1 MKKISMKKMQS
12 LGEYIL
18 SSWKPEYDVQIN
30 RDTANYKRSI
40 ARLGIPL
47 YPETKVK
54 ISLALK
60 GRPSVIVVCPH
71 CEKQGGNA
79 AMHRWHFDNCKLKK
93 I

>member
-1 MKKISMKKMQS
+1 MKKMSMKKIKFLTARIQS
-12 LGEYIL
+12 N
-18 SSWKPEYDVQIN
+18 WTPEMDAQIN

-60 GRPSVIVVCPH
+60 GRPSVIVICPD
-71 CEKQGGNA
+71 CEKLGGNA
-79 AMHRWHFDNCKLKK
+79 AMHRWHFDNCKLKP